1 MNTYPEAPA
10 FGSAV
15 LLSLRLRSVRVAG
28 PELLPL
34 DIAVSSKRER
44 EKDNFLGRFDIM
56 WQ

>member
-34 DIAVSSKRER
+34 DIAASSRRER